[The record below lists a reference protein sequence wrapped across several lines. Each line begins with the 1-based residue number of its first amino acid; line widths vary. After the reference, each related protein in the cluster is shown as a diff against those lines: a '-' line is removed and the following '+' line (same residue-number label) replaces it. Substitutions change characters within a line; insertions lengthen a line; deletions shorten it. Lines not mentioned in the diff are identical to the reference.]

1 VSFPRFNRLN
11 DNRLLAAASVQEPAE
26 QASIAE
32 TTVEEATRP
41 MLYYRVVLLIGLLL
55 VAFVPELT
63 LGLPGLS
70 EMCRSAAVK
79 APILERTQ

>member
-1 VSFPRFNRLN
+1 VSFPRFNRF
-11 DNRLLAAASVQEPAE
+11 DDRRPFAAASVQEPAE

-41 MLYYRVVLLIGLLL
+41 MLYYRAVLLIGLPL

-63 LGLPGLS
+63 LGLPRLLG
-70 EMCRSAAVK
+70 MRF
-79 APILERTQ
+79 